1 MNRILPNHIATAQST
16 VRPMSADRKLKLVD
30 EIFASQPN
38 LLASVLALGV
48 QKPLDK
54 RVDVV
59 LHILLLCFEAVR
71 ASGIQLST
79 VSEAVQEDCLARI
92 VARIGAIEGLSPA
105 RRSQIIE
112 RQLADHDEPFL
123 LSLVLMEL
131 RESGLLGLD
140 SDEDKRLVLTA
151 LNLAE
156 SIARVITD
164 ASARP
169 SHSASGNLG

>member
-1 MNRILPNHIATAQST
+1 MNRILPNHIAVAQST
-16 VRPMSADRKLKLVD
+16 VASMSADRKLKLVD

-48 QKPLDK
+48 QKPPDK

-59 LHILLLCFEAVR
+59 LHILLVCFEAVR
-71 ASGIQLST
+71 ASGIELST
-79 VSEAVQEDCLARI
+79 VSEVVQEDSLARI

-105 RRSQIIE
+105 RRSLIIE

-123 LSLVLMEL
+123 LSLVLVEL
-131 RESGLLGLD
+131 RENGLMGSN
-140 SDEDKRLVLTA
+140 SDEEKRLVLTA

-156 SIARVITD
+156 SIAHVTTD
-164 ASARP
+164 AAARP
-169 SHSASGNLG
+169 SHSPRENFG

>member
-1 MNRILPNHIATAQST
+1 MKRILPNHIAAAQTT
-16 VRPMSADRKLKLVD
+16 VRSMSADRKLKLVD

-48 QKPLDK
+48 RKPLDE

-59 LHILLLCFEAVR
+59 LHILLVCFEAVR
-71 ASGIQLST
+71 ASGTQLST
-79 VSEAVQEDCLARI
+79 ISEVVQEDCLARI

-105 RRSQIIE
+105 RRSPIIE
-112 RQLADHDEPFL
+112 RQLADHNEPFL

-131 RESGLLGLD
+131 RENGLMGSD
-140 SDEDKRLVLTA
+140 SDEEKHFVLTA

-156 SIARVITD
+156 SIAHVATD
-164 ASARP
+164 DVARP
-169 SHSASGNLG
+169 SHSPSENLG